1 MLSFKAKH
9 SAKSKKHT
17 STDCFCYNL
26 PITEKHVSIKNN
38 QIQLLKNSKTI

>member
-9 SAKSKKHT
+9 SAQSKKHT

-26 PITEKHVSIKNN
+26 PITEKHASLKNN